1 MDGMAMVTTLKSNA
15 ARNTAAS
22 IRASAYQRLELMDM
36 ACRFAGSVP
45 VGATLLTLD
54 VHLCHCRLPRTSARP
69 SARSAPGTAEKGW
82 PSNGRTPG
90 SVVTCRDSRSRLLAG
105 IPRAKGVAR
114 LRCSPELR
122 TREGARGC
130 VDLVKDGDGR
140 SRWLWGS
147 WRSCSLHCWS
157 WAGARAR
164 AHRSDQASRGRG
176 AARW

>member
-22 IRASAYQRLELMDM
+22 ITASAYQRRELMDM

-54 VHLCHCRLPRTSARP
+54 PHLRHCRVPRTSARP
-69 SARSAPGTAEKGW
+69 SARSAPGTADEGW
-82 PSNGRTPG
+82 PSSGRTPA
-90 SVVTCRDSRSRLLAG
+90 SADTCRDSRSRLLAG
-105 IPRAKGVAR
+105 IPRAKRVAR
-114 LRCSPELR
+114 LRRSPELR

-130 VDLVKDGDGR
+130 VDLVKDGNGR

-147 WRSCSLHCWS
+147 WRSCSLHCCS
-157 WAGARAR
+157 WARVRAR
-164 AHRSDQASRGRG
+164 APRSDHAV
-176 AARW
+176 